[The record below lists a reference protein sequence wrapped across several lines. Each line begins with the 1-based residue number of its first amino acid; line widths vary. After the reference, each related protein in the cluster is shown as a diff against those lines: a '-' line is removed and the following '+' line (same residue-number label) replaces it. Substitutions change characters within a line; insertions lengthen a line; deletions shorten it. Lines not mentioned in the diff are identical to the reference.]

1 MRPRDT
7 AGHDRGAHG
16 ALFLLRRL
24 LIEGALVVLPI
35 GAVVLLVLG
44 LLGRIERAADPLA
57 GHVLHPALTA
67 VGGLLLICLL
77 VGAAI
82 RSALGR
88 RLRTLLEGT
97 LLDRLPGYRLAKA
110 FATEGPWGEAAGRTV
125 RPALATI
132 EDGLCPA
139 LVMDEFADGRLLV
152 FVPGAPAPMAGAIY
166 IFTPDKVT
174 LLDVPLLPF
183 LKTISSWGL
192 GLREMLEAA
201 DAQAAATKEPAR

>member
-1 MRPRDT
+1 MRPGDT
-7 AGHDRGAHG
+7 AGRHRAPGG
-16 ALFLLRRL
+16 PFILLRRV

-44 LLGRIERAADPLA
+44 LIGRIERAADPLT
-57 GHVLHPALTA
+57 GHVLHPALVA
-67 VGGLLLICLL
+67 IGGLLLICLL

-82 RSALGR
+82 RSATGR
-88 RLRTLLEGT
+88 RMRALLEGT

-110 FATEGPWGEAAGRTV
+110 FATDGPWGEGSGRAV
-125 RPALATI
+125 RPALAAI

-139 LVMDEFADGRLLV
+139 LVMDEFADGRLVV

-166 IFTPDKVT
+166 VFAPEKVT

-192 GLREMLEAA
+192 GLVEMIEAA
-201 DAQAAATKEPAR
+201 ERARTKEAAA